1 MNGLSIVA
9 VIILLAGA
17 FLIGFGIRASQT
29 FSDKVVSGVT
39 GHYTRSTLWS
49 IIGGAIL
56 ILLGGILLFVWGQ
69 TPAAYS

>member
-1 MNGLSIVA
+1 
-9 VIILLAGA
+9 
-17 FLIGFGIRASQT
+17 
-29 FSDKVVSGVT
+29 VT